1 MSNQSKSRPNLSFPH
16 HHQYVCAIRD
26 GQEKLSKKFQ
36 LKMII
41 DHDAAWQGEDACVRA
56 GDTSVS
62 QSIPPPG
69 RQQLPALAAVPA
81 GELVVTAQLPF
92 AAAPLPAAAPLLQ
105 IGRQLCTQTP
115 PLRPPKCDQT
125 PRNEP
130 HLILSKVCR

>member
-1 MSNQSKSRPNLSFPH
+1 MMRHGKERMRVSERVTQVFL
-16 HHQYVCAIRD
+16 
-26 GQEKLSKKFQ
+26 
-36 LKMII
+36 
-41 DHDAAWQGEDACVRA
+41 RA
-56 GDTSVS
+56 FRL
-62 QSIPPPG
+62 PG

-125 PRNEP
+125 PRREP
-130 HLILSKVCR
+130 HLMLPEVWR